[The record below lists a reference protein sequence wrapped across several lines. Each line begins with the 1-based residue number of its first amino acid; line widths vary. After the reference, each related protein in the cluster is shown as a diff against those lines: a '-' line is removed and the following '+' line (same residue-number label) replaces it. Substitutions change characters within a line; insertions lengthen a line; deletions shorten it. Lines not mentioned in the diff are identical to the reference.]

1 MSVLLDDII
10 NHKKQANYTT
20 GGSMTKA
27 SSKLYSQK
35 AYRWNRKNYSRQ
47 RRYIDIW
54 SFVVLWLTWLWVD
67 KKDWSYQGGVTEEK
81 KNLRRRKQAIW
92 VREKM
97 LELGPTFIK
106 LGQLF
111 STRADLF
118 PSEYVEELSKL
129 QDKVPAFNYEQA
141 EIIIQEDLGKKV
153 EELYPSFDPVPLAAA
168 SLGQVHRAKLH
179 SGEDVVVKVQRP
191 GLTKLF
197 QIDLAILKGI
207 AHYFQS
213 HPHMN

>member
-1 MSVLLDDII
+1 MSVPLDDTVKH
-10 NHKKQANYTT
+10 NQQDKYTT

-27 SSKLYSQK
+27 SSKPSSQK
-35 AYRWNRKNYSRQ
+35 AYRWNRENYSRQ

-54 SFVVLWLTWLWVD
+54 SFVLLWLTWLWLD
-67 KKDWSYQGGVTEEK
+67 KKDWSYRGGVTQEK

-92 VREKM
+92 VRETM

-129 QDKVPAFNYEQA
+129 QDKVPAFNYEQV

-153 EELYPSFDPVPLAAA
+153 EELYPSFDPVPLACLLYT
-168 SLGQVHRAKLH
+168 SPSPR
-179 SGEDVVVKVQRP
+179 DVP
-191 GLTKLF
+191 
-197 QIDLAILKGI
+197 
-207 AHYFQS
+207 
-213 HPHMN
+213 